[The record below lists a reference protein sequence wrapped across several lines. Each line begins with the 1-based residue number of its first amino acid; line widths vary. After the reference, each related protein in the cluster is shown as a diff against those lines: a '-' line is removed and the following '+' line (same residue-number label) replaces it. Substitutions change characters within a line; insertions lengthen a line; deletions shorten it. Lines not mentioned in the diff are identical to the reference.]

1 MDENDFKQNPYAAY
15 SKFIPREFKD
25 LKTKPHPLAGFRFS
39 ETGRMQDPLMAIKTN
54 QEVMSVETTPTA
66 EIQNAAVTLS
76 DIKPA
81 DEPPA
86 AKKQTGKRR
95 HRDKPLWP
103 EIVKLLRQHPGGL
116 DSDDIVQALGEKRQA
131 VVSALGKARQHNP
144 ASLSLVDGRWV
155 LKRVPE
161 GMQDDPWEVSAA
173 VGRIFTPPEPA
184 LPEFDQ
190 AEEFVAAVRE
200 IARRVIGT
208 DERLALLLQT
218 GAEWVDQAAGKA
230 REA

>member
-1 MDENDFKQNPYAAY
+1 
-15 SKFIPREFKD
+15 
-25 LKTKPHPLAGFRFS
+25 
-39 ETGRMQDPLMAIKTN
+39 MQDPLMAVKQN
-54 QEVMSVETTPTA
+54 QEAIPVETIPTA

-103 EIVKLLRQHPGGL
+103 EIVKLLRQHPGGM
-116 DSDDIVQALGEKRQA
+116 DSDDIAQALGEKRQA
-131 VVSALGKARQHNP
+131 VVSALGKARQYNP
-144 ASLSLVDGRWV
+144 DSLSLVDGRWV

-184 LPEFDQ
+184 MPEFDQ
-190 AEEFVAAVRE
+190 AAEFVAAVRE
-200 IARRVIGT
+200 IGRRAMPT

-218 GAEWVDQAAGKA
+218 GAEWVEQATTKTGN
-230 REA
+230 